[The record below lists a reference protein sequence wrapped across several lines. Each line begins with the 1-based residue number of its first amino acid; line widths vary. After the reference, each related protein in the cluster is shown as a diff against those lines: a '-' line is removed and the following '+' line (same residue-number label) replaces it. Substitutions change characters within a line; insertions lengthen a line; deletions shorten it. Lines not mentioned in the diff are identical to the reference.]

1 LHFRNFQVSSDKPD
15 ASGLAGRYAAA
26 LFESIGDDKQ
36 LDAVAGDMDALAAM
50 ITDSQELRRMFVSPA
65 FSADDKL
72 AGVIAIADAAKMQ
85 DMARRFL
92 GVVAENRRL
101 KELPDIIASFK
112 EMVAHGRGEATAE
125 VISAS
130 ELSAKQVKTLAA
142 QLKKAVGTT
151 VTVETAVE
159 PELLGGLIVK
169 VGSRMV
175 DSSLRSKL
183 QQLRLAM
190 IGNG

>member
-1 LHFRNFQVSSDKPD
+1 MSSDKPD

-26 LFESIGDDKQ
+26 LFESAGDDKQ
-36 LDAVAGDMDALAAM
+36 LDAVAGDLDGLAAM
-50 ITDSQELRRMFVSPA
+50 IVQSRDLRRLFSSPA
-65 FSADDKL
+65 FSVDDKM
-72 AGVIAIADAAKMQ
+72 AAVIAIAEKAKMQ
-85 DMARRFL
+85 DMTRRFL
-92 GVVAENRRL
+92 GVVTENRRL
-101 KELPDIIASFK
+101 TELSDIIQSFK
-112 EMVAHGRGEATAE
+112 DMLAHRRGEATAE
-125 VISAS
+125 VTSAS
-130 ELSAKQVKTLAA
+130 KLTAKQVKTLAD
-142 QLKKAVGTT
+142 QLEKAVGTT

-190 IGNG
+190 IGN